1 MKANDPSTL
10 DPTDSV
16 SLFFFF
22 PSFFAKMNFVS
33 GFFLFSSSFSLFLS
47 ETVLKYYGGSIVS
60 VPDDNGYRNLFS
72 NAIRLE
78 WM

>member
-1 MKANDPSTL
+1 
-10 DPTDSV
+10 
-16 SLFFFF
+16 
-22 PSFFAKMNFVS
+22 MNFVS

-60 VPDDNGYRNLFS
+60 VPDGNGYRNLFS